1 MQQFC
6 DVPYELEM
14 INLGST
20 FAKHGFDYQLLGER
34 CFNFAGQPQPLKED
48 HAVLSQYQD
57 HLKSGAV
64 VLIVLI
70 CPFVFSLYD
79 SADLKPASPKGMERI
94 KKQ

>member
-20 FAKHGFDYQLLGER
+20 FAKHGFDYQLFGER
-34 CFNFAGQPQPLKED
+34 GFNFDGQPQPLKED

-79 SADLKPASPKGMERI
+79 YADLKPASPKGMERI

>member
-20 FAKHGFDYQLLGER
+20 FAKHGFDYQLFGER
-34 CFNFAGQPQPLKED
+34 GFNFAGQPQPLKED
-48 HAVLSQYQD
+48 HAVQSQYQD

-70 CPFVFSLYD
+70 CPFVF
-79 SADLKPASPKGMERI
+79 PFMIVRI
-94 KKQ
+94 